1 MLATEHSVWS
11 PLLRMASTASSE
23 GRPWKFAESS
33 KEELDRTEL
42 SGVRTNLSP

>member
-11 PLLRMASTASSE
+11 PLLRVASAASSE